1 VTGIDR
7 ALLADIGGTNAR
19 FALLDGGQ
27 IGPVEHTKVA
37 DYATVADAIAA
48 FLTRHAGRGS
58 TDAAILDVAG
68 PAATADRGGSRFRA
82 ARDSEGRRVDVDL
95 GSKCQGADDRR
106 ALCLCPI
113 ATVAYCS

>member
-68 PAATADRGGSRFRA
+68 PIENNRVTLTNSRWTI
-82 ARDSEGRRVDVDL
+82 D
-95 GSKCQGADDRR
+95 ADDQEFW
-106 ALCLCPI
+106 LQF
-113 ATVAYCS
+113 CSSSQRF